1 MAYYEKFCFMYEQTL
16 ESQLKL
22 ILIPLFFLSLHQVM
36 SLLNAAD
43 LASIY
48 SKVIALYCKRSI
60 FLTMTLLLTILSPM
74 VVASSTSQVNTTV
87 SIQSNYSGNI
97 SNGGF
102 VYTSANPTFSFGV
115 NNPNNAHNLFNSL

>member
-43 LASIY
+43 LAI
-48 SKVIALYCKRSI
+48 I
-60 FLTMTLLLTILSPM
+60 FPR
-74 VVASSTSQVNTTV
+74 
-87 SIQSNYSGNI
+87 
-97 SNGGF
+97 
-102 VYTSANPTFSFGV
+102 
-115 NNPNNAHNLFNSL
+115 